1 MKRKERFFGILLG
14 LVLMLTL
21 MPGMS
26 LTANAYDGNPY
37 ASLVNK
43 TTAVTFDGKTWYI
56 IEDNSTA
63 VNAGTVTLLA
73 KECVAESQYNASG
86 SFVAYESNPTV
97 KTAVVNWYNDNIT
110 DDAKTA
116 VSGGGMFLLTIEEAN
131 AITNAEVRKDETVAD
146 GGWWLCSQGDDVVD
160 SAAFVDGES
169 GDVDGTGLIVM
180 GTNGVRPALKLDLSK
195 VTFDSASNTFAV
207 GAAAPALDP
216 VSYLAWDESA
226 QALVEKTGDDACKD
240 YTVVTADTTEFA
252 NGGWYVVKPGESAV
266 TNDNRIEVNGTA
278 NLILMDGATHNAN
291 AGITVTGDQT
301 LNIYAQ
307 STENAGTLNA
317 GGSDDINGD
326 AAIGG
331 RDGGA
336 GGNVNIHG
344 GMVNATGFEF
354 AAGIGSGQGG
364 IESGSV
370 TVYGG
375 TVTAIGGEWAAGI
388 GGGNSGAGGT
398 VNIHGGTVTAI
409 GGEEAAGIGK
419 GYDGSSSGTVT
430 IGEGMSVQAGDD
442 EGSATVIATP
452 SSWAHTERWV
462 HIEKAEA
469 VVEYPLWVGGVQV
482 TSANAS
488 DVLGAADGD
497 GATVSFTP
505 AVEDDPE
512 TTTVDE
518 SAPATL
524 TLSGAN
530 ITTGHE
536 YISGYS
542 FAGICYEG
550 TTPLTIELAS
560 DTNNTIDIDDS
571 QQGSN
576 GIGFYTEDYNPVDL
590 ILTGE
595 GSLTTKATGNGSCG
609 INVSGSITI
618 NSGVVTA
625 ESVGQY
631 AAGMNAKNVTIKN
644 GTVTVAGTGEYAFG
658 ISALEGVMIEDGE
671 VTVTGSA
678 SAIYTMA
685 MGGVKNAIAGT
696 GWTDVDGTEGAT
708 AIAVS
713 SESQDLN
720 SYKRLQFPPLP
731 YDVSITAGAG
741 MTKTT
746 DSGAASQ
753 TGLTGAMTGVV
764 YTANAGYY
772 FPTNYSVDPVNGI
785 SVTRNSSAQIT
796 VSGTPTADVTVT
808 IPDAVSIPS
817 PVVIN
822 SSNFSD
828 YFDENGVLR
837 YIVPEESVLDFRG
850 EFKGEQYNTITINKK
865 VTVTSTSDPTAKFNG
880 TDTENNV
887 VMTFNTVAGA
897 DYTTI
902 SNLEF
907 LNCRLDIQGVTHVTV
922 DNINLSVKDKR
933 VGSGTGALTIWGG
946 ANDATVSYVV
956 VKNSHFECSNN
967 GGSSCVGVGRG
978 ADHIT
983 FENNTAE
990 GSGNIGNMFNVT
1002 PYNLLGATTPGY
1014 VTFKDN
1020 NIEKSGNASAISY
1033 AVNLCGEGHVLEGN
1047 TIKWQG
1053 TAIGAGY
1060 VPTPTNCT
1068 FKNNTVINGDR
1079 ITIYSFS
1086 TAEGNITDGNVTVSE
1101 GAVFT
1106 GNTVGGTLTVSGK
1119 DTQIKENTV
1128 NNNVTINGSNTI
1140 FENNDVT
1147 GIVTVGRASKGNS
1160 LTENTVVSTEDYA
1173 VILQSTAADSNTS
1186 VENNT
1191 LISKDKLGDDAV
1203 NPGKGSGNKIQNNNN
1218 NGYTALQDEWIQPIA
1233 DMTYTGAA
1241 LEPEVVVMNGS
1252 TALILGTDYQ
1262 VAYKDNQN
1270 AGTATVTVTR
1280 AEGSSYGGK
1289 AEKTFTVNK
1298 APAPTTIT
1306 PAEEQKPTARTGNDM
1321 VYTGSA
1327 LALVTAPA
1335 SYPDPYTGVQYS
1347 TDGGTTWSD
1356 QIPTGTAAGGY
1367 TVKVKYTSANFN
1379 DLAGEDVAVTI
1390 AKAPAPDVG
1399 TITEAQKPTARTGN
1413 DVDYTGSALA
1423 LVTAPASYPDPY
1435 TGVQYSTDGG
1445 TTWSDQIPTGTA
1457 AGGYTVKVKYT
1468 SANYNDLAGED
1479 VAVTIAKVAP
1489 TVTAPTAKTLSYTG
1503 EAQELVTAGT
1513 ATGGTMQYSLDGV
1526 SYSEAIPTGTAAG
1539 SYYVWYKIVG
1549 DENHNDTAAE
1559 CAVTVIV
1566 PVFGPATFILPAS
1579 TKTVGESAFEG
1590 LPMTVVDIPEGCT
1603 SIGANAFKDCANLTQ
1618 IRIPASVTSIDTT
1631 AFDGCVGVFIYGT
1644 INSTAQIFC
1653 GTHDNCTFVAE
1664 N

>member
-1 MKRKERFFGILLG
+1 M
-14 LVLMLTL
+14 
-21 MPGMS
+21 
-26 LTANAYDGNPY
+26 
-37 ASLVNK
+37 
-43 TTAVTFDGKTWYI
+43 
-56 IEDNSTA
+56 
-63 VNAGTVTLLA
+63 
-73 KECVAESQYNASG
+73 
-86 SFVAYESNPTV
+86 
-97 KTAVVNWYNDNIT
+97 
-110 DDAKTA
+110 
-116 VSGGGMFLLTIEEAN
+116 
-131 AITNAEVRKDETVAD
+131 
-146 GGWWLCSQGDDVVD
+146 
-160 SAAFVDGES
+160 
-169 GDVDGTGLIVM
+169 
-180 GTNGVRPALKLDLSK
+180 
-195 VTFDSASNTFAV
+195 
-207 GAAAPALDP
+207 
-216 VSYLAWDESA
+216 
-226 QALVEKTGDDACKD
+226 
-240 YTVVTADTTEFA
+240 
-252 NGGWYVVKPGESAV
+252 
-266 TNDNRIEVNGTA
+266 
-278 NLILMDGATHNAN
+278 
-291 AGITVTGDQT
+291 
-301 LNIYAQ
+301 
-307 STENAGTLNA
+307 
-317 GGSDDINGD
+317 
-326 AAIGG
+326 
-331 RDGGA
+331 
-336 GGNVNIHG
+336 
-344 GMVNATGFEF
+344 
-354 AAGIGSGQGG
+354 
-364 IESGSV
+364 
-370 TVYGG
+370 
-375 TVTAIGGEWAAGI
+375 
-388 GGGNSGAGGT
+388 
-398 VNIHGGTVTAI
+398 
-409 GGEEAAGIGK
+409 
-419 GYDGSSSGTVT
+419 
-430 IGEGMSVQAGDD
+430 
-442 EGSATVIATP
+442 
-452 SSWAHTERWV
+452 
-462 HIEKAEA
+462 
-469 VVEYPLWVGGVQV
+469 
-482 TSANAS
+482 
-488 DVLGAADGD
+488 
-497 GATVSFTP
+497 
-505 AVEDDPE
+505 
-512 TTTVDE
+512 
-518 SAPATL
+518 
-524 TLSGAN
+524 
-530 ITTGHE
+530 
-536 YISGYS
+536 
-542 FAGICYEG
+542 
-550 TTPLTIELAS
+550 
-560 DTNNTIDIDDS
+560 
-571 QQGSN
+571 
-576 GIGFYTEDYNPVDL
+576 
-590 ILTGE
+590 
-595 GSLTTKATGNGSCG
+595 
-609 INVSGSITI
+609 
-618 NSGVVTA
+618 
-625 ESVGQY
+625 
-631 AAGMNAKNVTIKN
+631 
-644 GTVTVAGTGEYAFG
+644 
-658 ISALEGVMIEDGE
+658 
-671 VTVTGSA
+671 
-678 SAIYTMA
+678 
-685 MGGVKNAIAGT
+685 
-696 GWTDVDGTEGAT
+696 
-708 AIAVS
+708 
-713 SESQDLN
+713 
-720 SYKRLQFPPLP
+720 
-731 YDVSITAGAG
+731 
-741 MTKTT
+741 
-746 DSGAASQ
+746 
-753 TGLTGAMTGVV
+753 
-764 YTANAGYY
+764 
-772 FPTNYSVDPVNGI
+772 
-785 SVTRNSSAQIT
+785 
-796 VSGTPTADVTVT
+796 
-808 IPDAVSIPS
+808 
-817 PVVIN
+817 
-822 SSNFSD
+822 
-828 YFDENGVLR
+828 
-837 YIVPEESVLDFRG
+837 PEESVLDFRG

-1367 TVKVKYTSANFN
+1367 TVKVKYTSAN
-1379 DLAGEDVAVTI
+1379 
-1390 AKAPAPDVG
+1390 
-1399 TITEAQKPTARTGN
+1399 
-1413 DVDYTGSALA
+1413 
-1423 LVTAPASYPDPY
+1423 
-1435 TGVQYSTDGG
+1435 
-1445 TTWSDQIPTGTA
+1445 
-1457 AGGYTVKVKYT
+1457 
-1468 SANYNDLAGED
+1468 YNDLAGED